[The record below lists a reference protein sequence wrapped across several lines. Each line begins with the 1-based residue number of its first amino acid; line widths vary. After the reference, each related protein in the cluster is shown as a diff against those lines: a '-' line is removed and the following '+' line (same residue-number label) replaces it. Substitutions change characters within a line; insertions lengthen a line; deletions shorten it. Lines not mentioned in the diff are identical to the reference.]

1 MKQTG
6 SLKTGPYAN
15 LKRIVVGGEIV
26 ARFNWIVADES
37 FLCTFRVASLGG
49 KVLQMPQTNWFW
61 PTLTKEGESDC
72 NILQK

>member
-26 ARFNWIVADES
+26 ARFN
-37 FLCTFRVASLGG
+37 
-49 KVLQMPQTNWFW
+49 
-61 PTLTKEGESDC
+61 
-72 NILQK
+72 